1 MTVLTG
7 ADGELRYE
15 GRKISK
21 CRNWSITVDRP
32 LIDTTSLADYDR
44 NYRPGIRS
52 ANGTA
57 TCLYQP
63 NDAQLIKLL
72 NSIFDNDPAQGGT
85 EPTFIFNRRGVDL
98 NEIKETDIYMT
109 NANQFSSDRIRRMP
123 TRFKFNGFLTN
134 ISHPISVGA
143 AQAINISFQACGS
156 IDGRW

>member
-15 GRKISK
+15 GRKILK
-21 CRNWSITVDRP
+21 CRTWSMTVDRP

-63 NDAQLIKLL
+63 NDEQLTKLL
-72 NSIFDNDPAQGGT
+72 NTIFDDSPDQRGT
-85 EPTFIFNRRGVDL
+85 ELTFVFNRRGVDL
-98 NEIKETDIYMT
+98 TEVKESDIYLS
-109 NANQFSSDRIRRMP
+109 NANQFSSNRIRRMP
-123 TRFKFNGFLTN
+123 TRYKFNGFLTN
-134 ISHPISVGA
+134 VSHPINVGA
-143 AQAINISFQACGS
+143 AQAINIAFQACGP